1 MVIALAGINPWK
13 DGYLQITI
21 IAWRKKKQQY
31 FLGFWDA
38 SKMAAEGFQTNED
51 AAPATGVVFPF
62 LFFQIEEFPIE

>member
-38 SKMAAEGFQTNED
+38 
-51 AAPATGVVFPF
+51 
-62 LFFQIEEFPIE
+62 